1 MLLIFWFLALP
12 YLSNYSRSYQHVIL
26 KMHMVHRYV
35 GLVLCSSTTNSCSLM
50 DPSGHWPL
58 MAHHHPWWILYWR
71 QINMEST
78 TSNSASERGENERR
92 QQQNLTLPWDIMNPL
107 ARHCVSHPS
116 LVFLLLVSMLD
127 GCKVMY
133 WNPFQQSKPYVTPY
147 LFCMITRNQGIF
159 LRSAA
164 MLLLLTWWCYSR
176 FHQK

>member
-1 MLLIFWFLALP
+1 
-12 YLSNYSRSYQHVIL
+12 
-26 KMHMVHRYV
+26 
-35 GLVLCSSTTNSCSLM
+35 M

-58 MAHHHPWWILYWR
+58 MAHHHPWWILYWW

-78 TSNSASERGENERR
+78 TSNSASKRGENEQR

-164 MLLLLTWWCYSR
+164 MLLLLLTWWCYSR

>member
-1 MLLIFWFLALP
+1 
-12 YLSNYSRSYQHVIL
+12 
-26 KMHMVHRYV
+26 
-35 GLVLCSSTTNSCSLM
+35 M

-133 WNPFQQSKPYVTPY
+133 WNPFQQQTICNPLSFLYDYTQPGYFLEICCYAAAAAYV
-147 LFCMITRNQGIF
+147 
-159 LRSAA
+159 
-164 MLLLLTWWCYSR
+164 MLLFSVSPKITQY
-176 FHQK
+176 